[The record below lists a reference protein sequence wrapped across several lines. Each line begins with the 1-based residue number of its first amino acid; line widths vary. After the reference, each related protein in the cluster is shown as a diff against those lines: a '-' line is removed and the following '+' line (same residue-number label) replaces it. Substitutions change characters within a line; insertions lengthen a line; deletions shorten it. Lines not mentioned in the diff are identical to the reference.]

1 MPGPSAGE
9 ALTVRELVERAGL
22 GIEVVAGH
30 AGLDRVVEAVY
41 IGDLDDPTPWMVQG
55 SLLLTTG
62 PRLEQEPSVGVQ
74 LVRLLRQTGMVGVGV
89 AIMPF
94 VREIPPE
101 MARAADEEGLP
112 LLRIPEGTPFREI
125 TSYVFNAL
133 ASRDMH
139 RLRRSVAL
147 QKQLVEVLLAEQDP
161 AGLVRRLGDLLEA
174 GVLLFDAGGR
184 VIEATALAHAGP
196 DFAAAAW
203 REYRA
208 VVAHGT
214 PRSVLAVAGLHVAF
228 REVRLDHQVAQVLM
242 AVFPGGSL
250 ISEFADAALT
260 FAQRLLEVELRT
272 GTNVAAVRRRTR
284 PGLLEMLLHGRGTAA
299 ELGERLLQHG
309 IDAGEAYRVLAL
321 SVGAAGGGDRRPH
334 PSVTNTMA
342 EALLDTFDRLLEERG
357 VPFLSGRVRGQV
369 LALAPLPAVDDT
381 GVVAEQVAELAGV
394 VATRLRA
401 SRIDVGISAALTGLG
416 GVPRGAGQAR
426 LALRA
431 ASLVPGEA
439 AVVRAFDQLGRRY
452 RVLDSLDDAQLGEL
466 AEAVVGRL
474 READRHGTG
483 DLLATLEAYLA
494 HGCSAA
500 DTAAALFVHRNT
512 LHKRLQRIEEV
523 LGLDLRTTEGRVEA
537 SLGLL
542 AAEVLATRQG

>member
-1 MPGPSAGE
+1 MQGPNAGE

-22 GIEVVAGH
+22 GLEVVAGH
-30 AGLDRVVEAVY
+30 AGLDRVIEAVY

-62 PRLEQEPSVGVQ
+62 PRLEQEPSLGVQ

-94 VREIPPE
+94 VREIPEE

-174 GVLLFDAGGR
+174 GVLLFDGSGR
-184 VIEATALAHAGP
+184 VLEATPQAPGGP
-196 DFAAAAW
+196 GFAAAAW
-203 REYRA
+203 EEYRA
-208 VVAHGT
+208 VVARGT

-228 REVRLDHQVAQVLM
+228 REVRLDHHVAQVLM
-242 AVFPGGSL
+242 AVFPEGSL
-250 ISEFADAALT
+250 ISEFADAALS

-284 PGLLEMLLHGRGTAA
+284 PGLLEMLLHGRGTVA

-321 SVGAAGGGDRRPH
+321 AVAAPGGGRRDH
-334 PSVTNTMA
+334 PAVADTMA
-342 EALLDTFDRLLEERG
+342 EALLDTFDRLLEERQA
-357 VPFLSGRVRGQV
+357 PFLSRRTRGQV
-369 LALAPLPAVDDT
+369 LALTPLPAVEDT
-381 GVVAEQVAELAGV
+381 DEVVRQAAEVAEV

-401 SRIDVGISAALTGLG
+401 PRVDVGVSAALTGLT

-431 ASLVPGEA
+431 ASLAPGTGP
-439 AVVRAFDQLGRRY
+439 VVRAFDQLGRRY
-452 RVLDSLDDAQLGEL
+452 RVLDSLDDAQLAEL
-466 AEAVVGRL
+466 ADAVVGRL
-474 READRHGTG
+474 RAADRHGAG
-483 DLLATLEAYLA
+483 ELLGTLEAYLA
-494 HGCSAA
+494 TGCSAA
-500 DTAAALFVHRNT
+500 DTAAALYVHRNT
-512 LHKRLQRIEEV
+512 LRKRLQRIEEV
-523 LGLDLRTTEGRVEA
+523 LGLDLRSTGGRVEA
-537 SLGLL
+537 YLGLL
-542 AAEVLATRQG
+542 AAEVLATRHE